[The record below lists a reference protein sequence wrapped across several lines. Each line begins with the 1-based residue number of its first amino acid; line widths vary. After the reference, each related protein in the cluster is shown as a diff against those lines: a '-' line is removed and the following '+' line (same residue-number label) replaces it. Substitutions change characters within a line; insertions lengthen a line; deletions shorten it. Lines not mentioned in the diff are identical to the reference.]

1 MNWLVVVREEV
12 EVEGGRGEEGEEGEG
27 LMGRWRRRNVDR
39 DTGGREAA
47 EISLDE
53 KKAKKLMK

>member
-1 MNWLVVVREEV
+1 M
-12 EVEGGRGEEGEEGEG
+12 EGGRGEEGEEGEG